1 LAASGRRYMTL
12 FGRNVLL
19 VGQNFRTA
27 STLTDRLNRWKFRC
41 HFANTMRAAS
51 ELLIS
56 QPVDLVLS
64 NTYLSDGT
72 GFGLL
77 TTLARLPFPV
87 TAFLCLP
94 VENSCLW
101 LPAIDGGKTCLGLP
115 TLRPSEFVRTLEGM
129 ARRLPAEPIA
139 T

>member
-1 LAASGRRYMTL
+1 MKEASG
-12 FGRNVLL
+12 
-19 VGQNFRTA
+19 
-27 STLTDRLNRWKFRC
+27 
-41 HFANTMRAAS
+41 
-51 ELLIS
+51 LLIS

-64 NTYLSDGT
+64 NVYLSDGT

-77 TTLARLPFPV
+77 TALARVPLPV
-87 TAFLCLP
+87 NAFLCLP

-101 LPAIDGGKTCLGLP
+101 LPAIEDGKTDLGLP
-115 TLRPSEFVRTLEGM
+115 TLRPAEFVRTLEGM